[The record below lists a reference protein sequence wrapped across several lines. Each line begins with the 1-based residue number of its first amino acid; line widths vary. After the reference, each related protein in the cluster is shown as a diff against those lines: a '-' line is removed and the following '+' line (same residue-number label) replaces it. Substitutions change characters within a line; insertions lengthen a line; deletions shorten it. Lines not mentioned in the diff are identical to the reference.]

1 MTLDDRRF
9 DHHKMNALTTSER
22 EARWDPPRFL
32 SRFAIRPGESVL
44 ELGSGP
50 GFWTF
55 PLAGLVGDK
64 GVVWAVDVSQEMLD
78 AIAKRNPPGQ
88 VRLLQAELPVID
100 LPDSSIDLIWAAFV
114 FHEVTPPEKMAAEM
128 FRLLKDQGAV
138 AVLDWRPD
146 KASEGGP
153 PPHHRLSVAQIT
165 QCLSNAGFG
174 SVEQTWQDE
183 DAYLIQAKR

>member
-9 DHHKMNALTTSER
+9 DHHKLHALTTPER
-22 EARWDPPRFL
+22 QARWDPPRFL
-32 SRFAIRPGESVL
+32 SRFAIRPGEAVL
-44 ELGSGP
+44 DLGAGP

-55 PLAGLVGDK
+55 PLADMVGDK
-64 GVVWAVDVSQEMLD
+64 GTVWALDVSKDMLD

-88 VRLLQAELPVID
+88 VRLLQAELPGIN
-100 LPDSSIDLIWAAFV
+100 LPDSIIDWIWAAFV
-114 FHEVTPPEKMAAEM
+114 FHEVAPPEKMAGEM
-128 FRLLKDQGAV
+128 SRLIKDKGVV

-153 PPHHRLSVAQIT
+153 PPQYRLSGAQVIKY
-165 QCLSNAGFG
+165 LHDAGFG

-183 DAYLIQAKR
+183 DAYLIQAQK